1 MTRLGYTLSSEEHPP
16 HELARFAAR
25 AEEVGF
31 EFALVSDHYH
41 PWIDEQGQS
50 PFVWG
55 VLGAISQTTERLVVG
70 TGVTCPTVR
79 MHPALVAQAAATAAA
94 LMPDRFFL
102 GVGTGENLN
111 EHVLGDRW
119 PSADERLDML
129 EEAIELIR
137 ELWQGELVSW
147 KGRHFTVDRA
157 RVYTLPDEPPPIAV
171 AAAAPKAARLAGR
184 LGDALVSVA
193 PDEEV
198 VQEFES
204 AGGNGKPRYGQL
216 HVCWAESEEKARET
230 AHRIWPN
237 SALRGDLG
245 QELPLPQHFEQA
257 SSMVSEEDVAETV
270 VCGPDPERHRKAIEE
285 YVDAGFDHV
294 YVHQIGPDQEGFVR
308 FYEREI
314 LPALVRS

>member
-16 HELARFAAR
+16 LELARFAAR
-25 AEEVGF
+25 AEEAGF

-70 TGVTCPTVR
+70 TGVTCPTIR
-79 MHPALVAQAAATAAA
+79 IHPALVAQAAATAAA

-111 EHVLGDRW
+111 EHILADRW
-119 PSADERLDML
+119 PSADERLEML

-147 KGRHFTVDRA
+147 RGRYFTVDRA
-157 RVYTLPDEPPPIAV
+157 RVYTLPDDLPPIAV

-198 VQEFES
+198 VHEFES

-216 HVCWAESEEKARET
+216 HVCWAESEEQARET

-237 SALRGDLG
+237 SALKGDLG
-245 QELPLPQHFEQA
+245 QELALPSHFEE
-257 SSMVSEEDVAETV
+257 STTMVSEDDVAEAV
-270 VCGPDPERHRKAIEE
+270 VCGPDPERHRQAIEE

-294 YVHQIGPDQEGFVR
+294 YVHQIGPDQEGFIR